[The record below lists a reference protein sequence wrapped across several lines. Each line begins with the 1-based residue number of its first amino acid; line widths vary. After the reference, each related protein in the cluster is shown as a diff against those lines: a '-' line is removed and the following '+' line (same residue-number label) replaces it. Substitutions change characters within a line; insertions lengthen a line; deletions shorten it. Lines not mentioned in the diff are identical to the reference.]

1 MKPPANLLTA
11 VETEMVRD
19 MRSRLNRRAISD
31 AAALSLGGAF
41 LQVCTRVDIA
51 PEAGTKGVD
60 LTPHLIARSADSADM
75 ATLRQLAFALF
86 KARQDAPKT
95 WNAVVAAGAPQ
106 AILSRRLVLGGKEQP
121 VGEGNQ
127 P

>member
-1 MKPPANLLTA
+1 MKPTLYPLTS

-41 LQVCTRVDIA
+41 LQVCVRVDIEPQATHPVDDTA
-51 PEAGTKGVD
+51 PHA
-60 LTPHLIARSADSADM
+60 IARAAEGADM
-75 ATLRQLAFALF
+75 ALLRRLVFALVA
-86 KARQDAPKT
+86 ARQDAPKS
-95 WNAVVAAGAPQ
+95 WNTIVVAGAPQ
-106 AILSRRLVLGGKEQP
+106 AVLSRRLVLAGREQP
-121 VGEGNQ
+121 VGAGIT

>member
-1 MKPPANLLTA
+1 MSSPPFPLTA

-41 LQVCTRVDIA
+41 LQVCARVDIA
-51 PEAGTKGVD
+51 PAAAAQPVD
-60 LTPHLIARSADSADM
+60 SNPHLIARAAESADM
-75 ATLRQLAFALF
+75 EALRRLAFALF

-95 WNAVVAAGAPQ
+95 WNAIVAAGAPQ

-121 VGEGNQ
+121 VGEGLT

>member
-1 MKPPANLLTA
+1 MATPFPLTA

-41 LQVCTRVDIA
+41 LQVCVRVDIEPQATHPITDTA
-51 PEAGTKGVD
+51 PHA
-60 LTPHLIARSADSADM
+60 IARAAEGADM
-75 ATLRQLAFALF
+75 ALLRRLVFALHT
-86 KARQDAPKT
+86 ARQEAPKS
-95 WNAVVAAGAPQ
+95 WNAIVAAGAPQ

-121 VGEGNQ
+121 VGEGLK